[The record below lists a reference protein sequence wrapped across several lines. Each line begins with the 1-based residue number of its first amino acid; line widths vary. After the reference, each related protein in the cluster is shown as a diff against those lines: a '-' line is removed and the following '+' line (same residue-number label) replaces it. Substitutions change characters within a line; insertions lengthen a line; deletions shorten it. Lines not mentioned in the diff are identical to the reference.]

1 MGINLRTE
9 IQTSTRNHFKQLIMN
24 IKGKVIAELPVTTGT
39 SSKGTDWS
47 KGGFVIETD
56 DRYPQKIAFEV
67 FNKQELLDA
76 AQVGAVVDVHADV
89 TSQEYQGKWY
99 TKAQA
104 YKVEVITP
112 AATIDYGAAP
122 FV

>member
-1 MGINLRTE
+1 
-9 IQTSTRNHFKQLIMN
+9 MN
-24 IKGKVIAELPVTTGT
+24 IKGKVIAELPVTSGT
-39 SSKGTDWS
+39 SSKGTDWT

-56 DRYPQKIAFEV
+56 EQYPKKVSFET
-67 FNKQELLDA
+67 FNKPAVLEA
-76 AQVGAVVDVHADV
+76 AQPGAVIDVSFDV

-112 AATIDYGAAP
+112 AATIDYGAPVQPP
-122 FV
+122 F